1 MLSYIL
7 LRIASI
13 RFWKLLLLY
22 VFALISI
29 IAIGAVILGSTKR
42 IQLVSPMK
50 PDLFSNLLLET
61 AANTLG
67 LGEIDVSG
75 QSQLIS
81 LVSLGQGFVGILFN
95 GLFVAL
101 MVYRAIRIN
110 HRAMVFANHVLLSEQ
125 PDGDYRLEIRICN
138 NSRYDIVNVFIKVQ
152 LVEYLDSFP
161 KSTAHKTSKVV
172 LNYDEYLIL
181 EAHGYLLVS
190 SGHNTTSKKAGERI
204 AKIDES
210 LLSRRF
216 FLRVL
221 VQGQYVSSG
230 FTFSEFRVYDAGSIH
245 KGHWRY
251 FLREDLERH
260 GRILL
265 EEFSMF
271 DYEKKRDGNR
281 LIV

>member
-1 MLSYIL
+1 MLSRIL
-7 LRIASI
+7 LRVAST
-13 RFWKLLLLY
+13 RFLNILLLY
-22 VFALISI
+22 ISALILI
-29 IAIGAVILGSTKR
+29 IAIGAAILGVTKTLQPGSSTAPV
-42 IQLVSPMK
+42 LVPN
-50 PDLFSNLLLET
+50 LFIES

-67 LGEIDVSG
+67 LGEIGVTG
-75 QSQLIS
+75 QSQLIALIGLS
-81 LVSLGQGFVGILFN
+81 QGFVGIVIN

-101 MVYRAIRIN
+101 VVFRVIRIN
-110 HRAMVFANHVLLSEQ
+110 HRALVFANHVLLSQQ
-125 PDGDYRLEIRICN
+125 PYGEWRLEFRICN
-138 NSRYDIVNVFIKVQ
+138 NTRYDIVNVVVKVQ
-152 LVEYLDSFP
+152 LVEYLKSFP
-161 KSTAHKTSKVV
+161 STTAHKTSKVV

-190 SGHNTTSKKAGERI
+190 SSRNPTSTKVGERI

-230 FTFSEFRVYDAGSIH
+230 LAFSELRVYDASSVH

-251 FLREDLERH
+251 YLREDLEKR

-265 EEFSMF
+265 DAFSVF
-271 DYEKKRDGNR
+271 DSETRSGASG
-281 LIV
+281 